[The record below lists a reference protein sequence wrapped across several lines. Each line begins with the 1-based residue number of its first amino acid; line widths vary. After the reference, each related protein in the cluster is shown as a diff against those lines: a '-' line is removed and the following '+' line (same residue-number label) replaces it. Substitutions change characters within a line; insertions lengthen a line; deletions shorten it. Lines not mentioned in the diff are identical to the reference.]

1 MVPLRFEGHR
11 AATGPLTAGQ
21 RNIAKWLRNA
31 PQAPAAVL
39 DHAFAVPPGTTV
51 DDVAA
56 CLRVLLCRHEG
67 LRSTYRLDDP
77 GEQRVLATGS
87 LPLHVH
93 DAADGGGARDA
104 QRLVAL
110 CRAEPFDLAAGPP
123 VRFAVAVTGAG
134 LVTAV
139 VAVCSHLAVD
149 FQALAVLDAEFAA
162 MIGDPAARVPGE
174 PRPQPL
180 DRAALEDRPA
190 RRRRMEQ
197 AVRHWARALRVAP
210 AHPYAKPRTGAP
222 AASGTGSGACG
233 MSSPA
238 AAMALEHVAARTGA
252 SRPAIVLAAFCAL
265 LSRRT
270 GDATCTFVTLS
281 ANRFESD
288 LLRYVGTLAQA
299 TFLTVEVGDS
309 GFDALVGR
317 CFGAVLQAG
326 LHGTYD
332 VYRQHEQSTRVTAER
347 GIAPTFEPMFNS
359 LVMDT
364 RAPAPGPL
372 RDIALAPATETQW
385 VDLPATDILLR
396 FDLGSVDGAL
406 IARVWTGDTSRVA
419 PVEAESLLLA
429 LERLVIAA
437 AGGDLDHAGIVGALG
452 LAPIRRPAGWLHV
465 DRCWVDVA
473 EVQRLLDDALAPA
486 VCRVFPGV
494 DGVPLTAY
502 VAGGPATAREAHRRC
517 LAALPGRHAAM
528 APQRYV
534 LCGHSPADPDRL
546 AGWQAAPVL
555 AEGSGRADDVALSA
569 V

>member
-11 AATGPLTAGQ
+11 DAAGPLTAGQ

-31 PQAPAAVL
+31 PLSPAAVL
-39 DHAFAVPPGTTV
+39 EHAFAVPAGTTV
-51 DDVAA
+51 EDVAA

-77 GEQRVLATGS
+77 GEQRVLAAGS
-87 LPLHVH
+87 VPLLVR
-93 DAADGGGARDA
+93 DAADGAGDAR
-104 QRLVAL
+104 RLVAL

-123 VRFAVAVTGAG
+123 VRFAVAVAG
-134 LVTAV
+134 GQVTAAV
-139 VAVCSHLAVD
+139 MVCSHIAVD
-149 FQALAVLDAEFAA
+149 FQAIAVLDAEFAG
-162 MIGDPAARVPGE
+162 MVGDPAARVPGE

-180 DRAALEDRPA
+180 DRAELELRPA
-190 RRRRMEQ
+190 RRRRMDQ
-197 AVRHWARALRVAP
+197 AVRHWARALRAAP
-210 AHPYAKPRTGAP
+210 AHPYAKPRTGPP
-222 AASGTGSGACG
+222 AASGTGSGAYG

-252 SRPAIVLAAFCAL
+252 SRPAIVLASFCAL

-299 TFLTVEVGDS
+299 TFLTVEVGES
-309 GFDALVGR
+309 GFDALVRR

-332 VYRQHEQSTRVTAER
+332 VQQQHEQSARIAAER

-359 LVMDT
+359 IVMDT

-372 RDIALAPATETQW
+372 RDIARAPATETSW

-406 IARVWTGDTSRVA
+406 IARCWTGDTSRVSPA
-419 PVEAESLLLA
+419 EAESLLLA
-429 LERLVIAA
+429 LERLIIAA

-452 LAPIRRPAGWLHV
+452 LPPIERPAGWLHV
-465 DRCWVDVA
+465 DHCWVDVA

-486 VCRVFPGV
+486 VCRVFAGV
-494 DGVPLTAY
+494 GGVPLTAY
-502 VAGGPATAREAHRRC
+502 IAGGPDTAQEAHQRC
-517 LAALPGRHAAM
+517 LAALRGRHAAM

-534 LCGHSPADPDRL
+534 LCGQSPADPDLL

-555 AEGSGRADDVALSA
+555 AEGSGRAGDLALSA